1 MRKINAR
8 NSSIELLR
16 IVIMIFIVTMHV
28 CTQGGIINSVTPFTS
43 NYNWVWFII
52 CLLYTSTA
60 DVGLY

>member
-28 CTQGGIINSVTPFTS
+28 CTQGGIINS
-43 NYNWVWFII
+43 
-52 CLLYTSTA
+52 
-60 DVGLY
+60 